1 MNRKYFVGATL
12 LALLALLLSSASNGL
27 AQGPEPPQELCG
39 MTSSHSSNT
48 PCSKCQKDPDG
59 YWFMPEETQIPTV
72 ANSITPQSVGGP
84 DDFGYTWDD
93 SVAVNWIDAGGG
105 TETGIGSNTDHVG
118 PINIGFSFKYYENTY
133 SQLYISRFG
142 FVAFNDDNIYD
153 SQSRIPSPSP
163 PNDVIA
169 PHWVPAYELDGYVRY
184 RRGGTAPNRWFVVE
198 WNRLTADCGGDDV
211 PEKYTFEVI
220 LHENGDIVFQYGT
233 ISTSGCRMCE
243 ASGIENSTGLDGLSI
258 TDFCEEIASNHAV
271 RIYRPDPSARLGI
284 RPLYYGEFTNAGET
298 TSFEIPIR
306 NTGDLGADTYDV
318 TVSSDWPVSL
328 YDDTGAPLTDT
339 DSDSTID
346 VGSVAQG
353 NSTTIIAEVE
363 APSAVTVGDDNTAA
377 ITFRSSIDTSKSKTV
392 SLQSTIPAPFAQV
405 YQDNADG
412 AMSLYLAQPSAQ
424 SVKKVTSDWAGGYEM
439 AVAETSGGFVYL
451 WNDYNW
457 TGDFST
463 YEIKYTLLDNS
474 GETARGISKLTNL
487 SGATVNV
494 YDYAPAVAVAPN
506 GNIGVVW
513 YRRLYNP
520 SNYHWNY
527 NIYYTVLN
535 AAGDKV
541 VQPTNLTNNPHW
553 GSG

>member
-48 PCSKCQKDPDG
+48 SCSKCQKDPDG
-59 YWFMPEETQIPTV
+59 YWFMPEETQTPTV
-72 ANSITPQSVGGP
+72 ANSLVPQSVGGP

-93 SVAVNWIDAGGG
+93 SVVFNWIDTTAG
-105 TETGIGSNTDHVG
+105 TSTGLEGDDEYTD
-118 PINIGFSFKYYENTY
+118 PIAIGFDFKFYENTY
-133 SQLYISRFG
+133 SQLYITANGLLVFDEGAYYWS
-142 FVAFNDDNIYD
+142 N
-153 SQSRIPSPSP
+153 QSIPNPASP
-163 PNDVIA
+163 NNFIA
-169 PHWVPAYELDGYVRY
+169 PFWDDLCVNYGDYNTGEVYY
-184 RRGGTAPNRWFVVE
+184 KRGGDAPHRYFAAGWHEVSRL
-198 WNRLTADCGGDDV
+198 WSTDRLT
-211 PEKYTFEVI
+211 FQVI
-220 LHENGDIVFQYGT
+220 IYESGDIVVQYLNL
-233 ISTSGCRMCE
+233 SGYLQSATVGIE
-243 ASGIENSTGLDGLSI
+243 DDIGVTGLQYLYNASGAGN
-258 TDFCEEIASNHAV
+258 NQAV
-271 RIYRPDPSARLGI
+271 RFYRPSPMARLKVW
-284 RPLYYGEFTNAGET
+284 PLYQGRFFSVNET
-298 TSFEIPIR
+298 VAFEIPIQ

-405 YQDNADG
+405 YQDDADG

-494 YDYAPAVAVAPN
+494 YDYDPAVAVAPN

-513 YRRLYNP
+513 YRYLYDL